1 MKASAVAAV
10 GGVSLVGAVG
20 LLALLSGGRRAPV
33 MVSLSGTA
41 RDEEAIARML
51 ASENPS
57 GSVALWLE
65 QIWTQIRSAGRRSL
79 WAQITAGMGYGPQT
93 DGRPVATIE
102 PPTRATRDYAGRF
115 LAELPPSRL
124 PGARR
129 FFEPAQQD
137 RAFAVAE
144 RARAKRA
151 RGEALTA
158 QESRL
163 LAYKSDAA
171 GIRARWA
178 AKGHRVV
185 GVVDGVEFWT

>member
-1 MKASAVAAV
+1 MKASAAFAV

-79 WAQITAGMGYGPQT
+79 WAQITAGIGYGPET
-93 DGRPVATIE
+93 NGRPVATTS
-102 PPTRATRDYAGRF
+102 PPTQATRDYAARF
-115 LAELPPSRL
+115 LSELPPSRL
-124 PGARR
+124 AGARR
-129 FFEPAQQD
+129 FFEPAQQ
-137 RAFAVAE
+137 AVFPNLVRREDLVVASALE
-144 RARAKRA
+144 NTLWSVCLALGSARLTDFPVPGLPVMKR
-151 RGEALTA
+151 
-158 QESRL
+158 
-163 LAYKSDAA
+163 
-171 GIRARWA
+171 
-178 AKGHRVV
+178 
-185 GVVDGVEFWT
+185 

>member
-65 QIWTQIRSAGRRSL
+65 QIWTQIRSAVVE
-79 WAQITAGMGYGPQT
+79 
-93 DGRPVATIE
+93 VA
-102 PPTRATRDYAGRF
+102 
-115 LAELPPSRL
+115 LELID
-124 PGARR
+124 A
-129 FFEPAQQD
+129 
-137 RAFAVAE
+137 
-144 RARAKRA
+144 
-151 RGEALTA
+151 ALTTDDT
-158 QESRL
+158 E
-163 LAYKSDAA
+163 
-171 GIRARWA
+171 
-178 AKGHRVV
+178 
-185 GVVDGVEFWT
+185 